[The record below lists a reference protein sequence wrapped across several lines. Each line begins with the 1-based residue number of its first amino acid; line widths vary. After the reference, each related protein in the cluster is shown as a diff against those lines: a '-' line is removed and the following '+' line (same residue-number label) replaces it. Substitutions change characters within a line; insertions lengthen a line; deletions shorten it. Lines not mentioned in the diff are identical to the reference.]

1 MENETELKGK
11 TDIIIHGAASGRS
24 LEELLSETLPLE
36 PVSGL
41 ILSKL
46 GELSLDDLATEVG
59 ISHSA
64 IYKVRDGKIRPQRN
78 VLLAMAFALKM
89 TVAETQQFLKSG
101 HRARLTGS
109 DPRDV
114 SIIFGLS
121 SKMSLDEMEA
131 LLEEQQF
138 APLISRK

>member
-1 MENETELKGK
+1 METITKFKGK
-11 TDIIIHGAASGRS
+11 TDIIINGAANGRS

-41 ILSKL
+41 ILSRL

-64 IYKVRDGKIRPQRN
+64 IYKIRDGKIRPQRN
-78 VLLAMAFALKM
+78 VLLAMAFVLKM
-89 TVAETQQFLKSG
+89 TVAETQRFLKSG

-121 SKMSLDEMEA
+121 QKKSLDEMEA
-131 LLEEQQF
+131 LLEERQF
-138 APLISRK
+138 APLVSRK

>member
-1 MENETELKGK
+1 METITKFKGK
-11 TDIIIHGAASGRS
+11 TDIIINGAANGRS
-24 LEELLSETLPLE
+24 VEELLSETLPLE

-41 ILSKL
+41 ILSRL
-46 GELSLDDLATEVG
+46 GELSLDDLAIEVG

-64 IYKVRDGKIRPQRN
+64 IYKIREGKIRPQRD
-78 VLLAMAFALKM
+78 VLLAMAFVLKM

-101 HRARLTGS
+101 HRAPLTGC
-109 DPRDV
+109 DCRDV

-121 SKMSLDEMEA
+121 TKMSLDEMES
-131 LLEEQQF
+131 LLEKKQF

>member
-1 MENETELKGK
+1 MENGTEFKGK
-11 TDIIIHGAASGRS
+11 TDIIIHDAASGRP
-24 LEELLSETLPLE
+24 LEELLSETLPME

-41 ILSKL
+41 ILSRL

-59 ISHSA
+59 ISHAA
-64 IYKVRDGKIRPQRN
+64 IYKIRDGKIRPQRN
-78 VLLAMAFALKM
+78 VLLAMAFVLKM

-101 HRARLTGS
+101 YRARLTGD

-121 SKMSLDEMEA
+121 AKKSLDEMEA
-131 LLEEQQF
+131 LLEERQF
-138 APLISRK
+138 APLVSRK

>member
-1 MENETELKGK
+1 MENGTELKGN
-11 TDIIIHGAASGRS
+11 TDLIIQDAASGRS

-64 IYKVRDGKIRPQRN
+64 IYKIRHGKIRPQRD
-78 VLLAMAFALKM
+78 VLLAMAFVLKM
-89 TVAETQQFLKSG
+89 TVAETQRLLKSG

-109 DPRDV
+109 DSRDV

-121 SKMSLDEMEA
+121 TKKSLDEMEA
-131 LLEEQQF
+131 LLEERQF
-138 APLISRK
+138 APLVSRK